1 MISFIFGIEPTLFK
15 QISNTEQ
22 KQWRA
27 ISYLYLLL
35 VSIAVISGGYLSY
48 MIYPSIFPSIL
59 TGLVLGFIILNM
71 LRFSLCSVER
81 PIDHDES
88 TSLMNKKGLVKYFI
102 FMVLATFLALP
113 FSSLILK
120 PINQEKLKSHKIQVH
135 EKYMAFLDMSKNKS
149 LMFYDNKIKE
159 LLNLISDGVNVD
171 VNTSRLHRLENEK
184 AEYLAIISNR
194 NTEKSKT
201 FKKTIQ
207 NAQFPLFQF
216 KSSASNP
223 IGMLIILLVNVLF
236 YRILKRTYDLVYNPK
251 FDYAL
256 LATHFHYE
264 LVKKESELNKVMYDE
279 ILLEKYNYKSV

>member
-27 ISYLYLLL
+27 ISHLFFLL
-35 VSIAVISGGYLSY
+35 VTIAIISGGYLSY
-48 MIYPSIFPSIL
+48 MIYPNIFLSLL

-81 PIDHDES
+81 PIDYDES
-88 TSLMNKKGLVKYFI
+88 TSLNYKKGFVKYFI
-102 FMVLATFLALP
+102 FMILATFLALP

-135 EKYMAFLDMSKNKS
+135 EKYLAFLDMSKNKS
-149 LMFYDNKIKE
+149 ARFYDNKIKE
-159 LLNLISDGVNVD
+159 LLYLISHGANVD
-171 VNTSRLHRLENEK
+171 VNTSRLNRLENEK
-184 AEYLAIISNR
+184 AEYLEIISKR
-194 NTEKSKT
+194 NIEKSKT
-201 FKKTIQ
+201 FKSTIQ

-216 KSSASNP
+216 KSSASNL
-223 IGMLIILLVNVLF
+223 IGMLIIILVNVLF
-236 YRILKRTYDLVYNPK
+236 YRILKRTYDLVYNPR
-251 FDYAL
+251 FEYAL
-256 LATHFHYE
+256 LATNFHYE
-264 LVKKESELNKVMYDE
+264 LVKKESEINKVLYDK